1 MLHTATHHAV
11 RIDVERVT
19 VEGDVRLPDRASGLV
34 LFVHGSGSSRF
45 SHRNRAVAGALESAG
60 FGTLLLDLLTAEEE
74 SLDARTHQYGFDVEM
89 LASRVVGATDWAQ
102 ARSDLHDL
110 PIAYFGASTG
120 AAAALMA
127 AASRPQVVRAVISR
141 GGRPDLVASALPQVE
156 APTLLI
162 VGGLDEVVI
171 DLNREAMQRM
181 RSPVELVIVQGAA
194 HLFEE
199 QGALDDVARL
209 AIDWCWR
216 HLVGRRES

>member
-1 MLHTATHHAV
+1 MAHTATHHEV
-11 RIDVERVT
+11 RIDVDRVT
-19 VEGDVRLPDRASGLV
+19 IEGDVRVPDRAAGLV
-34 LFVHGSGSSRF
+34 LFAHGSGSSRL
-45 SHRNRAVAGALESAG
+45 SHRNRAVAAALESAG

-74 SLDARTHQYGFDVEM
+74 SLDARTHQYQFDVEM
-89 LASRVVGATDWAQ
+89 LASRVVGATDWVQ

-127 AASRPQVVRAVISR
+127 AASRPEVVRAVISR
-141 GGRPDLVASALPQVE
+141 GGRPDLVASALPQVV

-162 VGGLDEVVI
+162 VGGLDEVLI
-171 DLNREAMQRM
+171 DLNRQAMQRM

-199 QGALDDVARL
+199 QGALDEVARL
-209 AIDWCWR
+209 ATDWCWR
-216 HLVGRRES
+216 HLVARRES